1 MTETILVTGG
11 AGFIGSHTVLELL
24 EAGHKVLVLDNYSNS
39 HPKSLEV
46 VKELTGQA
54 FPIYEG
60 DVRDRPLLRQIFSQH
75 NVTGVIHFAG
85 FKAVG
90 ESVQQPL
97 IYYDNNVVGLLRLL
111 DVMEEVGCKNLIFS
125 SSATVYGHPH
135 KLPIREDFPLSVTN
149 PYGRTKLMSEEIL
162 RDLYAKDQTWNL
174 VILRYFNPIGAHP
187 SGRLG
192 EYPQGVPT
200 NLVPY
205 ITQVASGCH
214 DHVRVFGDDYDTPDG
229 TGVRDYIHIVDLSQ
243 GHVAAMKK
251 WLPGSGLSLYNL
263 GTGKGYSVLEMIQGL
278 SQAVGHEIPY
288 KIYKRRPGDIASC
301 YADPSKAQQELGWT
315 AQMTLEDM
323 CRHAWNWQCLNPKGF
338 QD

>member
-24 EAGHKVLVLDNYSNS
+24 ETGHEVLALDNYINS

-54 FPIYEG
+54 FPVYEG
-60 DVRDRPLLRQIFSQH
+60 DVRNRDLLRQIFSKYE
-75 NVTGVIHFAG
+75 VKGVIHFAA

-90 ESVQQPL
+90 ESIQRPL
-97 IYYDNNVVGLLRLL
+97 AYYDNNLVGLLHLL
-111 DVMEEVGCKNLIFS
+111 EIMEEVDCKNLIFS
-125 SSATVYGHPH
+125 SSATVYGHPNR
-135 KLPIREDFPLSVTN
+135 LPIREDFPLSVTN

-162 RDLYAKDQTWNL
+162 RDLYAKDQAWNL

-192 EYPQGVPT
+192 EHPQGTPN

-205 ITQVASGCH
+205 ITQVASGLR
-214 DHVRVFGDDYDTPDG
+214 DYVRVFGADYDTPDG
-229 TGVRDYIHIVDLSQ
+229 TGVRDYIHIVDLSK

-251 WLPGSGLSLYNL
+251 WAPGSGLSFYNL
-263 GTGKGYSVLEMIQGL
+263 GTGKGYSVFEMIKGIRQV
-278 SQAVGHEIPY
+278 VGHEIPY
-288 KIYKRRPGDIASC
+288 KIYQRRSGDIASC
-301 YADPSKAQQELGWT
+301 YADPSKAKEELGWS
-315 AQMTLEDM
+315 AQMTLDDM
-323 CRHAWNWQCLNPKGF
+323 CRHAWKWQRMNPKGF